1 MAGETGVGA
10 AILRKEDKRFLTGK
24 GNYVADIKRRDM
36 TYGVFL
42 RSHHAHAHPQV
53 GRYGRGIGHAR
64 RRRRSSPA
72 PTSPPTMS
80 AASPA
85 AGASPM
91 STARR

>member
-42 RSHHAHAHPQV
+42 RSHHAHAILKSV
-53 GRYGRGIGHAR
+53 DTAVA
-64 RRRRSSPA
+64 SA
-72 PTSPPTMS
+72 MPP
-80 AASPA
+80 
-85 AGASPM
+85 
-91 STARR
+91 